1 MGQSVL
7 LDTTVNINMF
17 RTVILCLVPNL
28 LICLPQRSYLAP
40 DDILDISPSRTVSV
54 SKLAPITV
62 KEPVAIIRSDFTGP
76 NDGSYKYSY
85 ETANGIK
92 QSVVGEMKLVDKVQV
107 YVMRGSYSYP
117 GTDGQLY
124 VVDWYADETGYH
136 PSAPHLPKSV
146 QPNHPSVAA
155 AVRAQLA
162 FAAEEDAAASSSS
175 LVYAAPGEDS
185 SLDEVFLISTDGLAG
200 YGDEEPAAS
209 QLLDSYSLPS
219 YN

>member
-7 LDTTVNINMF
+7 LVITVNINML
-17 RTVILCLVPNL
+17 RTVIFCLVPNL

-54 SKLAPITV
+54 SKLARTTV

-76 NDGSYKYSY
+76 NDGNYKYSY

-146 QPNHPSVAA
+146 LPNPPEVAA
-155 AVRAQLA
+155 AVRAQLL
-162 FAAEEDAAASSSS
+162 AAEQEEAAAASKNSLFILAPPQSSF
-175 LVYAAPGEDS
+175 GDS
-185 SLDEVFLISTDGLAG
+185 LAG
-200 YGDEEPAAS
+200 YGDNTEAS
-209 QLLDSYSLPS
+209 TKQLDSYGLPGYS
-219 YN
+219 Q